1 MSQSDFSLMMM
12 AITPV
17 IGMII
22 LVVVGRLC
30 IFLFKRYMK
39 QVGDEETDTIADKFD
54 RLSNRSKFN
63 ALVLGGPLGLIFMT
77 LTILPIAAT
86 VAWFLFFGPLTEAL
100 EATLEMIFGP
110 KNGA

>member
-1 MSQSDFSLMMM
+1 MPAFG
-12 AITPV
+12 V
-17 IGMII
+17 ILFFIFAQ
-22 LVVVGRLC
+22 LC

-39 QVGDEETDTIADKFD
+39 QIGEGKRDTMVDKFD

-63 ALVLGGPLGLIFMT
+63 ALVLGGPLGLLFMI
-77 LTILPIAAT
+77 LTILPIATT